1 MHAWNEFR
9 YQTALKYWLD
19 FSFLGWKII
28 SEFCIDGWLTCI
40 QLRKE
45 WRYCQLWTMQDTDDS
60 DLDAAV
66 IKMISAS
73 PEYQLHN
80 LSVMGTSRWTNL
92 HRIKTFPA
100 KLSRISCLFANFW
113 HFSPDFFSLLK
124 VCCMRNFDAKYQV
137 IRRMDGEGRSNML
150 FLSQR
155 IHQGSASAQ
164 IKCLRFFAGLPPQH
178 WHWI

>member
-9 YQTALKYWLD
+9 YQTALKCCLD

-45 WRYCQLWTMQDTDDS
+45 SRYCQLWTMQDTDDS
-60 DLDAAV
+60 DLGDVV

-100 KLSRISCLFANFW
+100 KLSQSCKNFLFICKFLALLSW
-113 HFSPDFFSLLK
+113 FFSLLK
-124 VCCMRNFDAKYQV
+124 VCCMRVWCKISCHKENGWRRAK
-137 IRRMDGEGRSNML
+137 
-150 FLSQR
+150 
-155 IHQGSASAQ
+155 
-164 IKCLRFFAGLPPQH
+164 
-178 WHWI
+178 